1 MIEVDNINMEDFNV
15 KFEQYLILNENKES
29 IAHSMNEVKADLA
42 VILDINK
49 KKVGAVIK
57 MLINMKQEGQPLDED
72 LANGVKDLYHK
83 AKEADDDERLD

>member
-1 MIEVDNINMEDFNV
+1 MIEVDNINMEDFNE

-42 VILDINK
+42 IILDINK

-72 LANGVKDLYHK
+72 LANGVKNLYHK
-83 AKEADDDERLD
+83 AKEADDE